1 MELSVSSYQSLE
13 VELWTRLV
21 PAEMTAN
28 PSGEFMFVKKGSVQS
43 SNSSVVENPSF
54 EWQIDRA
61 GYFTLRI
68 VAVGETF
75 MENFNVTLDLRFLN
89 CWELE
94 APQLRAILPHHVS
107 ILL

>member
-13 VELWTRLV
+13 VELWTGLI
-21 PAEMTAN
+21 PAEKIAD
-28 PSGEFMFVKKGSVQS
+28 PFLSGEFIFVNKTW
-43 SNSSVVENPSF
+43 VENPSF
-54 EWQIDRA
+54 KWQINRA
-61 GYFTLRI
+61 GYFTFKIIDRE
-68 VAVGETF
+68 ETLTEDF
-75 MENFNVTLDLRFLN
+75 DITLDLRFLN